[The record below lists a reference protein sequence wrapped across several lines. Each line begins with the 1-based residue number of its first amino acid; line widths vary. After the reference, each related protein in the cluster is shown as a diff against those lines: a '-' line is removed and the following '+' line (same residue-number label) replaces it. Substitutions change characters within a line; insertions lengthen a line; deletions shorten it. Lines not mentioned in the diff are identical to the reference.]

1 MQNKNNNQE
10 RGNMTQKIRMN
21 TELRNKLFNKIK
33 HTFENEDTQER
44 EAFLKARE
52 TVNDEYVIAQQ
63 FAKEVVERAY
73 PPEDVSVL
81 RTFKKKY
88 GSPCDVVAKDKC
100 FYFAHNEDKDEDGDI
115 KETKSH
121 FDFGLFG
128 NLNGSEYSDEDGKK
142 FAFAYFREDL
152 KAMDCN
158 PDIYAQQNENKDN
171 PHKTKHV
178 DECLKALGKVGNSY
192 SSRDDSTG
200 MTKTFDDQYYLDVIG
215 TSYCRSRAIACTKD
229 EYTMFE
235 QWRVAKANLVS
246 KHQTW
251 IDTITKQCNQ
261 LKIGLKAYRYLSE
274 GVELA
279 TELGI
284 QVDEA
289 ELIRTNST
297 GLTIY
302 NPSNLASMIKGMKN
316 KQSANTREA
325 KILARKQYEE
335 SLN

>member
-1 MQNKNNNQE
+1 
-10 RGNMTQKIRMN
+10 MTKIRMN

-44 EAFLKARE
+44 EAYLQSRE
-52 TVNDEYVIAQQ
+52 WVNEKYVMASQL
-63 FAKEVVERAY
+63 AKQVVERAY
-73 PPEDVSVL
+73 PTEDVATL

-100 FYFAHNEDKDEDGDI
+100 FYFAHNEGVDDEGEPT
-115 KETKSH
+115 ETKSH

-142 FAFAYFREDL
+142 FAVAYFREDL

-178 DECLKALGKVGNSY
+178 EECLKALGHSTSHYNSE
-192 SSRDDSTG
+192 STHSG
-200 MTKTFDDQYYLDVIG
+200 MAQTFDNPYYLDVIG
-215 TSYCRSRAIACTKD
+215 TSYCRSRAIACTKN
-229 EYTMFE
+229 EYEQFE
-235 QWRVAKANLVS
+235 TWRIAKGNLVS
-246 KHQTW
+246 KHQSW

-261 LKIGLKAYRYLSE
+261 LKIGLKAYRYLNE
-274 GVELA
+274 GIELA

-284 QVDEA
+284 ELDEA

-302 NPSNLASMIKGMKN
+302 NPTNLASMIKGMKN
-316 KQSANTREA
+316 KQTANTREA

-335 SLN
+335 SIN

>member
-1 MQNKNNNQE
+1 
-10 RGNMTQKIRMN
+10 
-21 TELRNKLFNKIK
+21 
-33 HTFENEDTQER
+33 
-44 EAFLKARE
+44 
-52 TVNDEYVIAQQ
+52 
-63 FAKEVVERAY
+63 
-73 PPEDVSVL
+73 
-81 RTFKKKY
+81 
-88 GSPCDVVAKDKC
+88 
-100 FYFAHNEDKDEDGDI
+100 
-115 KETKSH
+115 
-121 FDFGLFG
+121 LFG
-128 NLNGSEYSDEDGKK
+128 NLNGSEYGSDEGKK
-142 FAFAYFREDL
+142 FAVAYFREDL

-158 PDIYAQQNENKDN
+158 PDIFAQQNENKDN

-178 DECLKALGKVGNSY
+178 EECLKALGHSTSNYNSE
-192 SSRDDSTG
+192 STHSG
-200 MTKTFDDQYYLDVIG
+200 MAQTFDDQYYLDVIG
-215 TSYCRSRAIACTKD
+215 TSYCRSRAIACTKS
-229 EYTMFE
+229 EYEQFE
-235 QWRVAKANLVS
+235 TWRIAKGNLVS

-251 IDTITKQCNQ
+251 IDTIQKQCDQ

-274 GVELA
+274 GIELA

>member
-1 MQNKNNNQE
+1 
-10 RGNMTQKIRMN
+10 MN
-21 TELRNKLFNKIK
+21 TELRNKLFNKMK
-33 HTFENEDTQER
+33 NVFENEDTQER
-44 EAFLKARE
+44 EAYLQARE
-52 TVNDEYVIAQQ
+52 DVDRQYEQAHRLAVD
-63 FAKEVVERAY
+63 VVERAY
-73 PPEDVSVL
+73 PPEDVSTL
-81 RTFKKKY
+81 RHFKKKY
-88 GSPCDVVAKDKC
+88 GNPCDVVAKDKC
-100 FYFAHNEDKDEDGDI
+100 FYFAHNEDLDEDGDT

-128 NLNGSEYSDEDGKK
+128 NLNGSEYSDDDGKK
-142 FAFAYFREDL
+142 FAVAYFREDL

-158 PDIYAQQNENKDN
+158 PDIYAQQSENKDN

-178 DECLKALGKVGNSY
+178 DACMKALGYSGNSY
-192 SSRDDSTG
+192 SSNDNSQG
-200 MTKTFDDQYYLDVIG
+200 MTKTFNDQYYLDVIG

-229 EYTMFE
+229 EYEQFE
-235 QWRVAKANLVS
+235 AWRIAKGNLVVN
-246 KHQTW
+246 HQKW
-251 IDTITKQCNQ
+251 IDTIMKQCDQ

-274 GVELA
+274 GIELA

-316 KQSANTREA
+316 KHQSREA
-325 KILARKQYEE
+325 KILARKKYEE
-335 SLN
+335 SIN

>member
-1 MQNKNNNQE
+1 MQNKNNNQK
-10 RGNMTQKIRMN
+10 GTMTKIRMN

-33 HTFENEDTQER
+33 NVGENEDTHER
-44 EAFLKARE
+44 EDFLSARE
-52 TVNDEYVIAQQ
+52 SVDYHYDIAHKL
-63 FAKEVVERAY
+63 AKQVVERSY

-81 RTFKKKY
+81 RTFTKTY

-100 FYFAHNEDKDEDGDI
+100 FYFAHNEGVDDEGEP

-128 NLNGSEYSDEDGKK
+128 NLNGSEYSGDEGKK
-142 FAFAYFREDL
+142 FAFAYYREDL

-158 PDIYAQQNENKDN
+158 PDIYAQQSENKDN

-178 DECLKALGKVGNSY
+178 DACLKALGHSGGGNYNGGDHNGMAKV
-192 SSRDDSTG
+192 
-200 MTKTFDDQYYLDVIG
+200 FDDQYYLDVIG

-229 EYTMFE
+229 EYQQFE
-235 QWRVAKANLVS
+235 AWRIAKGNLVT

-251 IDTITKQCNQ
+251 IDTIQKQCDQ

-274 GVELA
+274 GIELA

-316 KQSANTREA
+316 KNQSREA

>member
-1 MQNKNNNQE
+1 
-10 RGNMTQKIRMN
+10 MTKIRMN

-33 HTFENEDTQER
+33 NVFENEDTQER
-44 EAFLKARE
+44 EAYLQARE
-52 TVNDEYVIAQQ
+52 DVDKHYVVAHQL
-63 FAKEVVERAY
+63 AKEVVERSY
-73 PPEDVSVL
+73 PPEDVAVL
-81 RTFKKKY
+81 RQFKKKY
-88 GSPCDVVAKDKC
+88 GQPCDVVAKDKC
-100 FYFAHNEDKDEDGDI
+100 FYFSHNENVDEDNEQV
-115 KETKSH
+115 ETKSH

-128 NLNGSEYSDEDGKK
+128 NLNGSEYGSDEGKK
-142 FAFAYFREDL
+142 FAVAYYREEL
-152 KAMDCN
+152 KAKDCN
-158 PDIYAQQNENKDN
+158 PDIFAQQNENKDN

-178 DECLKALGKVGNSY
+178 DECMKALGHGHGNY
-192 SSRDDSTG
+192 ADDNIG
-200 MTKTFDDQYYLDVIG
+200 MAKEFDNPYYLDVIG

-229 EYTMFE
+229 EYTQFE
-235 QWRVAKANLVS
+235 AWRIAKGNLVS

-251 IDTITKQCNQ
+251 IDTIQKQCDQ

-274 GVELA
+274 GIELA

-284 QVDEA
+284 ELDEA

-316 KQSANTREA
+316 KHQSREA
-325 KILARKQYEE
+325 KILARKKYEE

>member
-1 MQNKNNNQE
+1 
-10 RGNMTQKIRMN
+10 MN

-33 HTFENEDTQER
+33 DVFENENTQER
-44 EAFLKARE
+44 EAYLQARE
-52 TVNDEYVIAQQ
+52 SVDHHYKYASEL
-63 FAKEVVERAY
+63 AKLVVERAY
-73 PPEDVSVL
+73 PTEDVATL
-81 RTFKKKY
+81 RHFKKKY
-88 GSPCDVVAKDKC
+88 GNPCDVVAKDKC
-100 FYFAHNEDKDEDGDI
+100 FYFSHNEDLDEDGDI

-128 NLNGSEYSDEDGKK
+128 NLNGSEYSSDDGRK
-142 FAFAYFREDL
+142 FAVAYYREEL
-152 KAMDCN
+152 KGMDCN
-158 PDIYAQQNENKDN
+158 PDIYAQQSENKDN

-178 DECLKALGKVGNSY
+178 DACMKALGHSGNTY
-192 SSRDDSTG
+192 NNGDNTG
-200 MTKTFDDQYYLDVIG
+200 MTKTFDEPYYLDVIG

-229 EYTMFE
+229 EYEQFE
-235 QWRVAKANLVS
+235 AWRIAKGNLVTR
-246 KHQTW
+246 HQTW
-251 IDTITKQCNQ
+251 IDTIQKQCDQ

-274 GVELA
+274 GIELA

-316 KQSANTREA
+316 KQQSREA
-325 KILARKQYEE
+325 KILARKKYEE
-335 SLN
+335 SVN

>member
-1 MQNKNNNQE
+1 MLNKNK
-10 RGNMTQKIRMN
+10 GVKMSKIRMN

-33 HTFENEDTQER
+33 NVFENEDTQER
-44 EAFLKARE
+44 EAYLQARE
-52 TVNDEYVIAQQ
+52 YVDEQYITASQL
-63 FAKEVVERAY
+63 AKEVVERSY
-73 PPEDVSVL
+73 PVDDVATL

-100 FYFAHNEDKDEDGDI
+100 FYFAHSEDKDDEGDI

-121 FDFGLFG
+121 FDFGVFG
-128 NLNGSEYSDEDGKK
+128 NLNGSEYSSEDGKK
-142 FAFAYFREDL
+142 FAFAYYREDL

-158 PDIYAQQNENKDN
+158 PDIFAQQSENKDN

-178 DECLKALGKVGNSY
+178 DACLKALGHSGGGNYNGGDHNGMAKV
-192 SSRDDSTG
+192 
-200 MTKTFDDQYYLDVIG
+200 FDDQYYLDVIG

-229 EYTMFE
+229 EYQAFE
-235 QWRVAKANLVS
+235 TWRIAKGNLVS

-251 IDTITKQCNQ
+251 IDTIQKQSDQ

-274 GVELA
+274 GIELA

-316 KQSANTREA
+316 KNQSREA

>member
-1 MQNKNNNQE
+1 MS
-10 RGNMTQKIRMN
+10 KIRMN

-44 EAFLKARE
+44 ELYLQSR
-52 TVNDEYVIAQQ
+52 EYVDEQYQSASAL
-63 FAKEVVERAY
+63 AKEVVERSY
-73 PPEDVSVL
+73 PVDDVATL
-81 RTFKKKY
+81 RHFKKKY

-100 FYFAHNEDKDEDGDI
+100 FYFAHQEGVDDEGEPT
-115 KETKSH
+115 ETKSH

-128 NLNGSEYSDEDGKK
+128 NLNGSEYRDEEGKK
-142 FAFAYFREDL
+142 FAVAYYREEL
-152 KAMDCN
+152 KAKDLN
-158 PDIYAQQNENKDN
+158 PDIFAQQNENKDN

-178 DECLKALGKVGNSY
+178 EECMKALGHTGGNYGS
-192 SSRDDSTG
+192 DNDGIG
-200 MTKTFDDQYYLDVIG
+200 MNKTFNAPFYLDVIG
-215 TSYCRSRAIACTKD
+215 TSYCRSRAIACTKN
-229 EYTMFE
+229 EYEKFE
-235 QWRVAKANLVS
+235 EWRIAKGNLVA

-251 IDTITKQCNQ
+251 IDTIVKQCDQ

-274 GVELA
+274 GIELA

-284 QVDEA
+284 KLDEA

-316 KQSANTREA
+316 KNQSREA

>member
-1 MQNKNNNQE
+1 MQNKNNNQK
-10 RGNMTQKIRMN
+10 GTMTKIRMN

-33 HTFENEDTQER
+33 DVFENEDTQER
-44 EAFLKARE
+44 EAYLQARE
-52 TVNDEYVIAQQ
+52 DVNDQY
-63 FAKEVVERAY
+63 ERASNLAKQVVARSY
-73 PPEDVSVL
+73 PPEDVAVL

-100 FYFAHNEDKDEDGDI
+100 FYFAHNEGVDDEGEPT
-115 KETKSH
+115 ETKSH

-128 NLNGSEYSDEDGKK
+128 NLNGSEYSGDEGKK
-142 FAFAYFREDL
+142 FAFAYYREDL

-178 DECLKALGKVGNSY
+178 DECTKALGGSGNSY
-192 SSRDDSTG
+192 SSSDEIG
-200 MTKTFDDQYYLDVIG
+200 MAKTFNDQYYLDVIG

-229 EYTMFE
+229 EYEQFE
-235 QWRVAKANLVS
+235 TWRIAKGNLVVN
-246 KHQTW
+246 HQKW
-251 IDTITKQCNQ
+251 IDTIMKQSDQ

-274 GVELA
+274 GIELA

-316 KQSANTREA
+316 KNQSREA
-325 KILARKQYEE
+325 KILARKKYEE

>member
-1 MQNKNNNQE
+1 
-10 RGNMTQKIRMN
+10 MTKIRMN

-33 HTFENEDTQER
+33 DVFENEDTQER
-44 EAFLKARE
+44 EAFLQARE
-52 TVNDEYVIAQQ
+52 SVDHHYKYASEL
-63 FAKEVVERAY
+63 AKLVVERAY

-81 RTFKKKY
+81 RSFKKKY
-88 GSPCDVVAKDKC
+88 GQPCDVVAKDKC
-100 FYFAHNEDKDEDGDI
+100 FYFAHSEDKDDEGDA

-142 FAFAYFREDL
+142 FAVAYYREEL

-158 PDIYAQQNENKDN
+158 PDIFAQQSENKDN

-178 DECLKALGKVGNSY
+178 EACMKALGYTNYHSNEN
-192 SSRDDSTG
+192 TG
-200 MTKTFDDQYYLDVIG
+200 MGKTFNEQYYLDVIG

-229 EYTMFE
+229 EYTQFE
-235 QWRVAKANLVS
+235 AWRIAKGNLVS
-246 KHQTW
+246 KHKTW
-251 IDTITKQCNQ
+251 IDTIQKQCDQ

-274 GVELA
+274 GIELA

-316 KQSANTREA
+316 KHQSREA
-325 KILARKQYEE
+325 KILARKKYEE